1 MTMKKLLILIIS
13 LAAIAAA
20 LFLWRGEQARR
31 LQAPLSSGEKTPA
44 SASFYPLYFF
54 ASEIGGDK
62 AHVTNITPA
71 GVEPHDF
78 DPTPQDVAR
87 LAQNKLLIINGAG
100 FEPWAD
106 KLKGELKGVAIVDTS
121 KGINLQDGFEEEAG
135 HEEESELDPHVW
147 LSPVLAKSQTEKIS
161 DGLIAVDPGNESTY
175 KLNTALLVA
184 RFDQLDKKYRE
195 GLRSCK
201 QNTFVTSHSAFGYLA
216 REYSL
221 KQASIGGLS
230 PEAEPSFSQLAQT
243 IQFVKDNNVKYIF
256 FETLVSPKLAQ
267 TIANETGAQTL
278 VLDPIEGLS
287 DDDIGQGKNYFTT
300 MEENLKNLQL
310 ALECSK

>member
-1 MTMKKLLILIIS
+1 MTMKKLLVLVIS
-13 LAAIAAA
+13 LIAIAAA
-20 LFLWRGEQARR
+20 LFLWRGGQARR
-31 LQAPLSSGEKTPA
+31 LQAPFGSGDKTPA

-62 AHVTNITPA
+62 ALVTNITPA

-78 DPTPQDVAR
+78 DPTAQEVAR
-87 LAQNKLLIINGAG
+87 LQQNKLLILNGAG

-106 KLKGELKGVAIVDTS
+106 KLKDELTGILVVDTS
-121 KGINLQDGFEEEAG
+121 EGIDLDGRAG
-135 HEEESELDPHVW
+135 KEGEGESELDPHVW
-147 LSPVLAKSQTEKIS
+147 LSPVLAKSQAEKIFRAFS
-161 DGLIAVDPGNESTY
+161 AVDPGNKTAYEQNHT
-175 KLNTALLVA
+175 KLAA
-184 RFDQLDKKYRE
+184 RFDDLDKNYKE

-216 REYSL
+216 REYNL
-221 KQASIGGLS
+221 KQASISGLS

-278 VLDPIEGLS
+278 VLDPLEGLS